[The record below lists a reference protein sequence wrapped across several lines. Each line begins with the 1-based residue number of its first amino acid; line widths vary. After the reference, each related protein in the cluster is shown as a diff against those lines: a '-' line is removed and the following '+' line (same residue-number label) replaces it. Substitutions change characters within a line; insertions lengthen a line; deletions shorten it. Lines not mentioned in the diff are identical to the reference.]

1 MNPLYEQSNNINM
14 QRLVNSIENFQR
26 NFHGDPKAEV
36 ERRVDSPV
44 AAPQP
49 QTDPQPQAKPK
60 KLYLRVPSMTSMP
73 YRKAENLIEI
83 FPGYTPVVYYDAE
96 TSRYLARSSG
106 MELTRFLFNELKE
119 YLGENNVIYK

>member
-1 MNPLYEQSNNINM
+1 MREDEDTKILVSAIEPLA
-14 QRLVNSIENFQR
+14 ENDR
-26 NFHGDPKAEV
+26 YVPMVKDKPKAEV
-36 ERRVDSPV
+36 ERRVEAPV

-49 QTDPQPQAKPK
+49 QTDPQPQAKPE

-119 YLGENNVIYK
+119 YLGEGNVIYK